1 MDKEIINVAIQALDK
16 EIANNPTAQL
26 LKERG
31 RLRMMVCDHEGAL
44 ADLQQAAR
52 MDPDLLA
59 GLSGAFKA

>member
-31 RLRMMVCDHEGAL
+31 RLRMIVGDDEGAL

-59 GLSGAFKA
+59 GLSGAFKS

>member
-1 MDKEIINVAIQALDK
+1 MDKEM
-16 EIANNPTAQL
+16 ANTPTAQL

-31 RLRMMVCDHEGAL
+31 RGRMMVGEHEGAW

>member
-31 RLRMMVCDHEGAL
+31 RLRMMVGDHEGAL
-44 ADLQQAAR
+44 ADL
-52 MDPDLLA
+52 
-59 GLSGAFKA
+59 